1 MYFYLSCIVKK
12 KKCWLVKNGYFI
24 VIIFFFFI
32 NRDFEQCVNSLIL
45 TSALH
50 LLVLEL
56 KRILQEKLEKEIP
69 VITVVSVMGTTEESA
84 VDPLT
89 EILEMRQKFRT
100 KVRRT

>member
-1 MYFYLSCIVKK
+1 M
-12 KKCWLVKNGYFI
+12 VKNGYFI